1 MQEKHRSHFCSWA
14 TVGHQKISKDVRC
27 SGLVTD
33 CTQEF
38 EESSSCP
45 CALLRLQSWRNV
57 ERRPICNLD
66 ISGYNS
72 GIFWIYPGCSDTIRI
87 YLEEFATARHP
98 NEVCLD
104 ALNLN
109 SADQL
114 RQLLGD
120 GGRLD
125 RCGPG
130 ILRHMRHT
138 RLWTEVIL
146 RISRCREG
154 HTACPHHVFVHAVH
168 ISFIFF
174 SKRQQIDANRCF
186 QVQEFIGLPITDK
199 ELESLQLFVE
209 LMKHN
214 VMITI
219 HSFEM

>member
-1 MQEKHRSHFCSWA
+1 LQEKHRSHFCSWA
-14 TVGHQKISKDVRC
+14 TVGHRKTSKDVRC

-45 CALLRLQSWRNV
+45 CAFHEASIM
-57 ERRPICNLD
+57 EKCGKEANLD
-66 ISGYNS
+66 IILDIS
-72 GIFWIYPGCSDTIRI
+72 WIYPGCSDMFGYRRNSPI
-87 YLEEFATARHP
+87 ARHP

-120 GGRLD
+120 GTGWD
-125 RCGPG
+125 RCGVHTG
-130 ILRHMRHT
+130 ILRHMRHM

-168 ISFIFF
+168 ISFQRD
-174 SKRQQIDANRCF
+174 SK
-186 QVQEFIGLPITDK
+186 
-199 ELESLQLFVE
+199 
-209 LMKHN
+209 
-214 VMITI
+214 
-219 HSFEM
+219 